1 MEPVVITGWMR
12 KQGRKGLIRNWK
24 KRFFV
29 LKAGK
34 LTYYSD
40 EGKGG
45 DGENM
50 KVGSSTILAMKVL
63 EKLYIKIVSDFLLFV
78 FKNICFFP
86 CSIQNLG

>member
-1 MEPVVITGWMR
+1 MR

-40 EGKGG
+40 EGKSG

-50 KVGSSTILAMKVL
+50 KV
-63 EKLYIKIVSDFLLFV
+63 
-78 FKNICFFP
+78 
-86 CSIQNLG
+86 